1 MSSSGWATAP
11 VGVAIADA
19 FGAASVDCATVDS
32 VGSLVTESFAG
43 LGVGVATLSVVAVL
57 KNKNEIYLLTYM
69 RVLGFGQ
76 KTLPS
81 QDGCINHCNV
91 GFP

>member
-19 FGAASVDCATVDS
+19 FGAASVDCAPVDS

-43 LGVGVATLSVVAVL
+43 LGVRVATLSVVAVL

-69 RVLGFGQ
+69 RVFAFVVV
-76 KTLPS
+76 S
-81 QDGCINHCNV
+81 R
-91 GFP
+91 

>member
-19 FGAASVDCATVDS
+19 FGAASVDCAPVDS

-43 LGVGVATLSVVAVL
+43 LGVRVATLSVVAVL
-57 KNKNEIYLLTYM
+57 KNKNEIHSDIFQRIFFFDQM
-69 RVLGFGQ
+69 
-76 KTLPS
+76 PS
-81 QDGCINHCNV
+81 
-91 GFP
+91 FE